1 MIKIGLS
8 QGFLGQSSAMI
19 SKENNPPSS
28 LFSNVEIFKNENKSE
43 KSKNNYVKL

>member
-19 SKENNPPSS
+19 SKENNPSS
-28 LFSNVEIFKNENKSE
+28 LFSNVEKFENENKSE